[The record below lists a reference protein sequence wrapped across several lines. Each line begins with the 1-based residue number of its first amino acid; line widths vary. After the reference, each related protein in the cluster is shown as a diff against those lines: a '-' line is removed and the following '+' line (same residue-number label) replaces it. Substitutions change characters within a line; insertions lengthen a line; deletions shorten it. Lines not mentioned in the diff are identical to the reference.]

1 MERCLHSVATSN
13 MHVPAAGVD
22 ATFFTRGRPDVSLLL
37 EKPTDFKR
45 IVMRLNLAELHDLRE
60 KRDPRR
66 ASNTSSWNSSCRTLT
81 PRFDLLAASLGY
93 GLGWHSSQGSRS
105 ILKHWLQRQGHPPGH
120 GWMAVSRLFLVASQ
134 ARPFHSFSVRFWF
147 GWMVVNLH
155 HGVLHPPRA
164 PWSSPPPPKPSFLG
178 DVHRWVRTD
187 GLHRWG

>member
-1 MERCLHSVATSN
+1 M
-13 MHVPAAGVD
+13 P
-22 ATFFTRGRPDVSLLL
+22 PLLL

-81 PRFDLLAASLGY
+81 PRFDLLATSLGY

-134 ARPFHSFSVRFWF
+134 ARPFHSFSIRFSF

-164 PWSSPPPPKPSFLG
+164 PWSSPPRSPRFSGTSMVGPN
-178 DVHRWVRTD
+178 RRTSPV
-187 GLHRWG
+187 GLTTGLSHEVKRRG